1 MILFLALLAC
11 RPDDEPADSDP
22 IDTDV
27 AVDTDSDEPADT
39 DTDPGDSDTGGGCE
53 EGEILDGEDC
63 VAERCG
69 VGTYGNIPIEDGT
82 LFVNPA
88 STASS
93 GNGSEEYPFKDL
105 ETAIEWAGERGG
117 AHLAVAAG
125 EYHEALLFNSEA
137 ANVRLQGR
145 CPELVRIDGSSDA
158 SGTLVTMFLREGDTA
173 SISDVT
179 ITGSAVGLY
188 VARGIVVGRGL
199 VLEGNTLSVL
209 ASGATSEVRLS
220 GSVVRDSGPSE
231 GYYARAMFADEGAR
245 LVLDDVV
252 VTDIAEDG
260 IYLIGASLD
269 ATNLDLGRVGLDP
282 IEQASIYGILAAEGA
297 DVVLRGGRLHDSVAT
312 GVLVYGATAALE
324 DVTIEGHGPPDGV
337 IAPFGFGAQVM
348 AGGSLTLTGG
358 VIDGN
363 VMHDLRVLD
372 GAAIVSGTVFSGA
385 TRSRGFAMAV
395 GVLVDEGGDLQ
406 GDGARFEGN
415 DGVGLVVA
423 DGTASCTGCAAEGN
437 SFAGLV
443 AAGGATAW
451 TGGTIADNAP
461 DASEGG
467 GVGLFA
473 ANGAELVVT
482 GAEIGEHELAGA
494 WFDGD
499 GAWTLEDVTIA
510 GGPGVELRPGL
521 RLHGNAVYAT
531 GTASWDGERGLRI
544 AGGALTDATQAIFL
558 DAGSATVDGVV
569 FSGNDVD
576 VWQQR
581 CDGVAAVDV
590 IGSASVTSCPDYDL
604 LVMPLDY
611 SDWMSDIGVD

>member
-27 AVDTDSDEPADT
+27 AVDTDTDEPIDTDTDPADT
-39 DTDPGDSDTGGGCE
+39 DTGGCD
-53 EGEILDGEDC
+53 EGEILDGEEC
-63 VAERCG
+63 VPERCG

-158 SGTLVTMFLREGDTA
+158 SGTLITFFLREGDTA

-179 ITGSAVGLY
+179 ITGSTVGLY
-188 VARGIVVGRGL
+188 VARGIVVGSGL
-199 VLEGNTLSVL
+199 VIEGNTLSVL
-209 ASGATSEVRLS
+209 PTGDASEIRLS
-220 GSVVRDSGPSE
+220 ASVIRDSGPSE
-231 GYYARAMFADEGAR
+231 GYYARAIYAEEGAR
-245 LVLDDVV
+245 VVLDDVV
-252 VTDIAEDG
+252 ITDVAEDG
-260 IYLIGASLD
+260 IVLAGASLE
-269 ATNLDLGRVGLDP
+269 ATNLDLGRVGIDP
-282 IEQASIYGILAAEGA
+282 IEPAHIHGIVAFDGST
-297 DVVLRGGRLHDSVAT
+297 VVLRDSRVHDNVAT
-312 GVLVYGATAALE
+312 GILIHGSTATLG
-324 DVTIEGHGPPDGV
+324 DVTIEGHGPPEGD
-337 IAPFGFGAQVM
+337 ILEFGFGAQVM

-358 VIDGN
+358 RLDGN
-363 VMHDLRVLD
+363 VLHDLRVLD
-372 GAAIVSGTVFSGA
+372 GTVTATGTVFSGA
-385 TRSRGFAMAV
+385 ERSRGFALAV
-395 GVLVDEGGDLQ
+395 GVIVDEGGDFS
-406 GDGARFEGN
+406 GEGVRFEGN
-415 DGVGLVVA
+415 DGVGFVVA
-423 DGTASCTGCAAEGN
+423 SGSGSCVDCAAEGN
-437 SFAGLV
+437 SFAGFV
-443 AAGGATAW
+443 AAGGVTTW
-451 TGGTIADNAP
+451 TGGTVADNAP
-461 DASEGG
+461 DPSEGG

-473 ANGAELVVT
+473 TSAAELVVT
-482 GAEIGEHELAGA
+482 GTEIGTHDLAGA
-494 WFDGD
+494 WFAGD
-499 GAWTLEDVTIA
+499 GAWRLQDVTIA
-510 GGPGVELRPGL
+510 AGPGVEVRPGL
-521 RLHGNAVYAT
+521 RLHGNAIYAT
-531 GTASWDGERGLRI
+531 GTASWDGSRGLGVE
-544 AGGALTDATQAIFL
+544 GGALSGATQAVFL
-558 DAGSATVDGVV
+558 DAGSATVDGVA

-590 IGSASVTSCPDYDL
+590 IGAASVTSCPDYDL

-611 SDWMSDIGVD
+611 SDWMSDIGID